1 MEERLKNF
9 KKSMDKTV
17 FAKLTF
23 SEQHQK
29 QIREKISKEDHSEE
43 DILLS
48 VMQLLIHEK
57 TGYELAKFL
66 RWRGIQK
73 FEDNEGFLYTLL
85 HRLEQKGCLQS
96 RWVESEAKYYLLNDK
111 GRKILRKAEKK
122 QIKKRFVLKEWLEG

>member
-9 KKSMDKTV
+9 KNSMDKTI
-17 FAKLTF
+17 FTKLTF
-23 SEQHQK
+23 SDQHQK
-29 QIREKISKEDHSEE
+29 QIKEKISKEDHSED

-57 TGYELAKFL
+57 TGYELAKYL
-66 RWRGIQK
+66 RGRGIQK
-73 FEDNEGFLYTLL
+73 FEDNEGFLYTIL
-85 HRLEQKGCLQS
+85 HRLEQTGCLQS

-122 QIKKRFVLKEWLEG
+122 QIRKRFVLKEWLEG